1 MAAHIPPP
9 PKAKDTSNYGQAVA
23 LARDAFGREIA
34 GESNSSPSPS
44 PFQPQ
49 SIDGEPKEKREQ
61 ATDAIGRRAGA
72 LLDALDFPAFVASLV
87 HGTYDAIVDSS
98 IRQMESFADLVSAV
112 AKPLDQFTQENVTL
126 GQARGWLVE
135 QYPRD
140 VTLMET
146 GNDFSLAPL
155 RGTDDDTPP
164 PSWLADYGFDGDEL
178 SSEML
183 EEEILPLARTR
194 VAEQRLSTLA
204 TMVLMGMQRVTIK
217 DGSIGAKLRF
227 QAKAADHAAVRYATT
242 NDPNS
247 GGTTWGARGNES
259 AQLTVSTVDVNVQSD
274 SELRAQL
281 SGSVDINFASETLPL
296 DQFVD
301 SAQQALLE
309 RHSRRGASSTP
320 AAPTTVAA
328 APVLPASPPPALPP
342 ATTTPAVQPPPP
354 TVATPTPAAPAPAP
368 TPAQTVT
375 PPPADPTTGTPA

>member
-9 PKAKDTSNYGQAVA
+9 PSEAKRQPTYGQAVT

-34 GESNSSPSPS
+34 GTSGPASQPAPS
-44 PFQPQ
+44 PFGPQ
-49 SIDGEPKEKREQ
+49 TSSDQPKEKREQ
-61 ATDAIGRRAGA
+61 ATDALGRRAGA
-72 LLDALDFPAFVASLV
+72 LLDALDFPTFVASLV

-112 AKPLDQFTQENVTL
+112 AKPVDQFTQENVTL

-140 VTLMET
+140 ITLMES

-155 RGTDDDTPP
+155 RGPDDDSPP
-164 PSWLADYGFDGDEL
+164 PSWLADFGFADEDL
-178 SSEML
+178 NAELL
-183 EEEILPLARTR
+183 EQEILPLARTR

-217 DGSIGAKLRF
+217 DGTIGAKLRF
-227 QAKAADHAAVRYATT
+227 QATAADNAAVRYATT

-247 GGTTWGARGNES
+247 GGTVWGARGNET

-274 SELRAQL
+274 SELKAQL
-281 SGSVDINFASETLPL
+281 SGSVDINFASETIPL

-301 SAQQALLE
+301 SAQRALLE
-309 RHSRRGASSTP
+309 RHGQRKVSTP
-320 AAPTTVAA
+320 AVPA
-328 APVLPASPPPALPP
+328 APPPVPAPAALPP
-342 ATTTPAVQPPPP
+342 VAQPAPAV
-354 TVATPTPAAPAPAP
+354 APAPVQQPQPAAQPAP
-368 TPAQTVT
+368 QP
-375 PPPADPTTGTPA
+375 DSTGGATG